1 MAEPQ
6 PTLASLPS
14 RPAHAQPG
22 VWPMALPLKGS
33 HLVEA
38 SAGTGKTWTIA
49 ALYVRLVLGH
59 GEGIGRPLSPSEIL
73 VMTFTK
79 AATRELSD
87 RIRRRLVEAARFF
100 REPEAAAA
108 GGDSGR
114 RGAAAHDADDFLR
127 ALRAAYPA
135 GKERDQAAWRLSAA
149 AEAMDDASVHT
160 IDAWCQRML
169 REHAFDSGCL
179 FDEELQPNETQ
190 MLRQAA
196 QDYWRQQV
204 YPLQAEALDT
214 VLAQWGSVWALVEDV
229 RSLVEKPL
237 PAVDAGRDLADL
249 LSSLAEERGARLA
262 EIKRAWSPRIE
273 AMAAWLERELTQ
285 KKPKVVNLQWHH
297 VEGWLKVLRHW
308 VADADADVPAL
319 TETAWERLTHD
330 DLVARAKGPLPPDLP
345 EGFEAMALLRTS
357 LAALPD
363 ARPRLRAH
371 ALTRIR
377 QRMQHLKRQ
386 AGRYGYADMLQRLD
400 DALDERERGAHAAEL
415 RRRILAQYPAA
426 LIDEFQDTS
435 PRQLSIFDRVY
446 RIADDEPSRVLL
458 LIGDPKQSIYAFRG
472 ADIHS
477 YLRARRATTGR
488 HHALDTNRRSTT
500 SLVEAVNTL
509 FERAEARDGRGAFL
523 FRGQGAAD
531 GEGLPFVPVQDQGRR
546 EVLQRGGTAHAAFT
560 FCVDDELVS
569 LREHRRRFAA
579 VCAER
584 IVQLLGDASAVFVA
598 EGECP
603 RRLLPRDIA
612 VLVRTG
618 AEAEAVQ
625 RALRRRNVA
634 SVYLSDK
641 DSVYQQ
647 PEAADLLRLLQA
659 VAEPRNV
666 RLARAAFATRLL
678 GRTLPELHRLATDDL
693 AFDAMCD
700 RLRTLHAV
708 WQAQGVLAMLR
719 QALHLFEIPARL
731 LTASDAASLDVD
743 ADEPS
748 GGTGGA
754 TGDGTVGCRPAR
766 ADTRMDAMRG
776 DAAKGQASFVAGH
789 DGEGERRLTNVLHL
803 AELLQAAS
811 TGVEGEPALV
821 RWLHGQ
827 IEAAAGDYTPAE
839 DLVLRL
845 ESDADLVQVVTV
857 HKSKGLEYPVVFVPF
872 AAGLRPVEKRNTT
885 AVLRRDAEGHR
896 ELQLAPA
903 AEDLAAGD
911 EERLQEDLRLLY
923 VALTRAKNALWVGAA
938 ALTLGTGKE
947 CQWHRSALGYLVS
960 GEAPREASQIRADL
974 QALADATPAIV
985 LEAPASYADVP
996 FTRWLPAVAETAL
1009 PPARAYDGSFERHW
1023 GLASYSGLVR
1033 EALRDASHGAP
1044 AAAPAP
1050 EPVLTRLQRDDD
1062 DDEAALE
1069 DPGSFTEAGEGASG
1083 APRPRGSEAPWHR
1096 FPRGAFAGNFLHDQ
1110 LEWLAG
1116 EGFALADSPPLQQA
1130 LLRRCERQ
1138 GWGHRGA
1145 DVVAWLQ
1152 RVVSQPLPPL
1162 GAALA
1167 DLDGRVLPEMEFW
1180 LPADGLDAARL
1191 DALCREHLFPHE
1203 PRPALT
1209 ARRLRGLLMG
1219 FADLVFEHEAGGS
1232 SATALQGE
1240 APGAVRYW
1248 VLDYKSNAL
1257 GLRDGDYTEAAM
1269 RTAMLRHRYDVQ
1281 AALYLLALHRLL
1293 RRRLGTRYDPARDIG
1308 GAIYYFLRGV
1318 GHAGA
1323 GCQHLTVPPAL
1334 LDALEAMLS

>member
-1 MAEPQ
+1 MAETRP
-6 PTLASLPS
+6 PAPSLTA
-14 RPAHAQPG
+14 RPASARPA

-59 GEGIGRPLSPSEIL
+59 GEGLGRPLSPSEIL

-100 REPEAAAA
+100 REAEATGAGGEAAEA
-108 GGDSGR
+108 GTSDEER
-114 RGAAAHDADDFLR
+114 DAGAATSARTADNTTTARPEADDFLR

-135 GKERDQAAWRLSAA
+135 GKDRDQAAWRLAAA

-204 YPLQAEALDT
+204 YPLQGAALQA
-214 VLAQWGSVWALVEDV
+214 VLAQWGNVWALVEDV

-237 PAVDAGRDLADL
+237 PAVDTSSDLVALHRGWSADQ
-249 LSSLAEERGARLA
+249 EARLA
-262 EIKRAWSPRIE
+262 ALKAGWAERAE
-273 AMAAWLERELTQ
+273 TMLAWLKR
-285 KKPKVVNLQWHH
+285 QWARKDCPFNKRSLG
-297 VEGWLKVLRHW
+297 E
-308 VADADADVPAL
+308 
-319 TETAWERLTHD
+319 ETGKRW
-330 DLVARAKGPLPPDLP
+330 
-345 EGFEAMALLRTS
+345 
-357 LAALPD
+357 LAALTTWARTPD
-363 ARPRLRAH
+363 AATPDIGKGSQHLRADSFPLAAKGGPVGPVPVEFVEFAGLMDALSSTPTFAPLLRAH
-371 ALTRIR
+371 ALTRVR
-377 QRMQHLKRQ
+377 QRLQHLKRQ

-446 RIADDEPSRVLL
+446 RIADNDPSRVLL

-509 FERAEARDGRGAFL
+509 FERAEARAGRGAFL
-523 FRGQGAAD
+523 FRGGGDAG
-531 GEGLPFVPVQDQGRR
+531 GEGLPFVRVGDQGRR
-546 EVLQRGGTAHAAFT
+546 EVLQRGGAAHPAFT

-584 IVQLLGDASAVFVA
+584 IVQWLGDASAVFVA
-598 EGECP
+598 KGEAP

-612 VLVRTG
+612 VLVRTST
-618 AEAEAVQ
+618 EAAAVQ
-625 RALRRRNVA
+625 RALRRRSVA

-647 PEAADLLRLLQA
+647 PEATDLLRLLQA
-659 VAEPRNV
+659 VAEPRHV
-666 RLARAAFATRLL
+666 RLARAAFATGLL
-678 GRTLPELHRLATDDL
+678 GRTLPELHQLATDDL
-693 AFDAMCD
+693 AFDALCEH
-700 RLRTLHAV
+700 LRTLHGV

-731 LTASDAASLDVD
+731 LAPSEAAG
-743 ADEPS
+743 ADE
-748 GGTGGA
+748 GA
-754 TGDGTVGCRPAR
+754 NDPAS
-766 ADTRMDAMRG
+766 A
-776 DAAKGQASFVAGH
+776 VAGH

-811 TGVEGEPALV
+811 ASVEGEPALV

-827 IEAAAGDYTPAE
+827 IEAAEGDYTPAE

-857 HKSKGLEYPVVFVPF
+857 HKSKGLEYPVVLVPF

-896 ELQLAPA
+896 ELRLAPQ

-960 GEAPREASQIRADL
+960 GETPREAAQIRPDL

-985 LEAPASYADVP
+985 LEGPASYADVP
-996 FTRWLPAVAETAL
+996 FTRWQPPVAETAL

-1033 EALRDASHGAP
+1033 EALRDVSHGAP
-1044 AAAPAP
+1044 AATPAP

-1069 DPGSFTEAGEGASG
+1069 EAGSFTETGDGASG
-1083 APRPRGSEAPWHR
+1083 APRPRGGEAPWHR

-1162 GAALA
+1162 GVALA
-1167 DLDGRVLPEMEFW
+1167 DLNGGVLPEMEFW
-1180 LPADGLDAARL
+1180 LPADGLDATRL

-1219 FADLVFEHEAGGS
+1219 FADLVFEHAAGADA
-1232 SATALQGE
+1232 SADASPGE
-1240 APGAVRYW
+1240 APEAPRYW

-1293 RRRLGTRYDPARDIG
+1293 RRRLGTGYEPARDLG

-1323 GCQHLTVPPAL
+1323 GCHHLAVPPAL
-1334 LDALEAMLS
+1334 LDALEAMLT